1 MEMKFT
7 LHKIQLP
14 KWKKWRK

>member
-7 LHKIQLP
+7 LHKIQ
-14 KWKKWRK
+14 